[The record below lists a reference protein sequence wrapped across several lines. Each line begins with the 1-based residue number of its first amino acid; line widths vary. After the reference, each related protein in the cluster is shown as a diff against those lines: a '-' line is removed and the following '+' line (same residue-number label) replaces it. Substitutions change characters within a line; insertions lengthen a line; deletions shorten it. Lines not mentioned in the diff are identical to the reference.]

1 VADGGEWRGEMM
13 GRYLGRF
20 ASLSA
25 RHIHVGEVERERKRV
40 RNENVKP

>member
-1 VADGGEWRGEMM
+1 MM

-25 RHIHVGEVERERKRV
+25 RCIHVGEVQRERKRV